1 MASTPSNRHKL
12 TPASSP
18 FVTRTSRSPGPQRSR
33 AINETCLSLRRVI
46 GTTCSSPTGFDSVHS
61 SFAYIAGGA
70 VVVVD
75 VSGEHYSQRFYRAR
89 PSAVPVFALSPV
101 SHTTAANANPTPKA
115 NDSRNRTTA
124 SQREL
129 AYQTADSSQTW
140 TSRERIKA
148 ATCLGLSRDG
158 RYLAV
163 GETGYAPRVLIF
175 NLQDASSDTPL
186 VSISEHAFGVKAV
199 TWSPDTKFLASLG
212 AANDGFLYIWK
223 VDTRTGA
230 ARLFQQNRCTSHVKG
245 MVWMGNNLITLGVR
259 HIKVWRVEEPPPPV
273 SPMKAKFS
281 QQEVACS
288 AAQLAQKPLPGR
300 NILLG
305 SMLDA
310 TFSCALALDENR
322 AIICSET
329 GSICLLDDTN
339 KQMKLTRLLDLNFH
353 VSCISMRNETLYIGG
368 KDGQLSTLALDGVL
382 EGTPDPTIH
391 NPHTSD
397 GLVALGFLAENFVTI
412 DSRRT
417 INIWS
422 PDHIPAVSSDDPHH
436 IPIPGAGDIVGIQE
450 LPGLNGADSC
460 FVTWSASGRINMWNL
475 DGLIKL
481 TLDVPVDQVEN
492 NIDGEQPA
500 NQLVVVRASNDGSLF
515 VVGDKLG
522 VLRII
527 DASTRV
533 CLLETKAHS
542 SDCQDIAIFEDES
555 RLLIASCGRDRTAQ
569 LFHRTSSGA
578 FDHFQTLE
586 FSAKVVQV
594 LIPSRDK
601 VLTCSLDRTLQVH
614 DLVTKESDPDVMAAI
629 SSRVI
634 TLRAS
639 PSSMVVTP
647 LGKSIFV
654 SLLDRS
660 VCHFDYNNG
669 RLLNSFKC
677 HDEGGSETVVLESLK
692 YGQTGGDM
700 GFLLGISNTDKSI
713 RVYDAHSGTFMGRE
727 WGHTEAINGVVM
739 VEGEQAGRKIISVG
753 EDGTIMVWG
762 LDIQFPVTGSRNRDP
777 SPDKTASSRANNPSA
792 HSRPPLRR
800 VLSKAELAEFQR
812 PASSHAGSSRQRR
825 LSPSRAQP
833 RRSSQQHAATST
845 TRTPVTSGKRGSL
858 DGTGSIRIKRNA
870 LRRTSSGAGSR
881 SESPPSEDNGIYRR
895 CASPP
900 LINGDVTRAAST
912 VRSSARKKTSQ
923 SNLRSNTAPSTSAG
937 PSSANGYGFGS
948 LSAATEQTCRQLRAY
963 RKKLA
968 SSDAISGDILAE
980 LDAEL
985 RLTAAALGERAI
997 RSRSRRPHLQN
1008 HRSYCGHGSDRER
1021 GHSHHDR
1028 EKALSESML
1037 TNLLDQY
1044 SERLVSMLDEKLRI
1058 RLLSEEERE
1067 ALISARQSQRPTT
1080 SGGGSTSSVASG
1092 VTEGRSGSSSI
1103 GSTIMCIDGDGMMM
1117 MQEEEDGGEADGETE
1132 CDGEGGADTEAE
1144 DFCGEERGRE
1154 SGGLNERMMGLDLH
1168 C

>member
-1 MASTPSNRHKL
+1 MASSTPSNRHKL

-33 AINETCLSLRRVI
+33 TLNETCLSLRRVI

-101 SHTTAANANPTPKA
+101 SHTTAANSNPTPKA

-124 SQREL
+124 SQRES
-129 AYQTADSSQTW
+129 TSTDSSQTW

-158 RYLAV
+158 RFLAV

-199 TWSPDTKFLASLG
+199 AWSPDTRFLASLG

-223 VDTRTGA
+223 IDTRTGA

-245 MVWMGNNLITLGVR
+245 MVWMGSNLITLGVR
-259 HIKVWRVEEPPPPV
+259 HIKVWRVEEPPPI
-273 SPMKAKFS
+273 SPTKSKFS
-281 QQEVACS
+281 QQEAACS

-329 GSICLLDDTN
+329 GSVCLLDDTN

-353 VSCISMRNETLYIGG
+353 VSCISMRKETLYIGG
-368 KDGQLSTLALDGVL
+368 KDGQLATLALDGVL
-382 EGTPDPTIH
+382 EGTPDPVIH

-397 GLVALGFLAENFVTI
+397 GLVALGFLTENFVTI
-412 DSRRT
+412 DNRRT

-422 PDHIPAVSSDDPHH
+422 PDHIPAVSSDDPNH
-436 IPIPGAGDIVGIQE
+436 ILIPGAGDIVGIQE
-450 LPGLNGADSC
+450 LPGSNGADAS
-460 FVTWSASGRINMWNL
+460 FVTWSASGRINMWNM
-475 DGLIKL
+475 DGLIRL

-492 NIDGEQPA
+492 NTDGEQPV
-500 NQLVVVRASNDGSLF
+500 NQLVVVRATNDGSLF

-542 SDCQDIAIFEDES
+542 SDCQDITIFEDES
-555 RLLIASCGRDRTAQ
+555 KLLVASCGRDRTAQ
-569 LFHRTSSGA
+569 LFHRTSSGG
-578 FDHFQTLE
+578 FEHFQTLE

-601 VLTCSLDRTLQVH
+601 VLTCSLDRTLQIH
-614 DLVTKESDPDVMAAI
+614 DLVTKDNDPDVMAAI
-629 SSRVI
+629 PSRVI

-647 LGKSIFV
+647 LEKSIFV

-677 HDEGGSETVVLESLK
+677 NDEGGSETVILESLR
-692 YGQTGGDM
+692 YGQSTTGDM
-700 GFLLGISNTDKSI
+700 SFLLGISNTDKSI
-713 RVYDAHSGTFMGRE
+713 RVYDAQSGAFMGRE

-739 VEGEQAGRKIISVG
+739 VEGERAGRKIISVG

-762 LDIQFPVTGSRNRDP
+762 LDIQFPATGSRNRDP
-777 SPDKTASSRANNPSA
+777 SPDKTTSTRASHAQA
-792 HSRPPLRR
+792 THSRPPLRR

-825 LSPSRAQP
+825 LSPSRAQL
-833 RRSSQQHAATST
+833 RRSSAQNPPTST
-845 TRTPVTSGKRGSL
+845 TRTPVTSGKRISP

-870 LRRTSSGAGSR
+870 LRRTSGSR

-900 LINGDVTRAAST
+900 LINEGDATPTASST
-912 VRSSARKKTSQ
+912 IRSLSARKKTSH

-937 PSSANGYGFGS
+937 PSNASNGYGFGS

-963 RKKLA
+963 RKKLT
-968 SSDAISGDILAE
+968 SSDAISSDILAE

-997 RSRSRRPHLQN
+997 RSRSTRSRPHLQER
-1008 HRSYCGHGSDRER
+1008 HSHSYCGHDRPH
-1021 GHSHHDR
+1021 GHSHER
-1028 EKALSESML
+1028 GGEKSLSEGML

-1044 SERLVSMLDEKLRI
+1044 SERLVSMLDEKLRM
-1058 RLLSEEERE
+1058 RFLSEEEM
-1067 ALISARQSQRPTT
+1067 ITSAKRQNQRRPRTAGEGST
-1080 SGGGSTSSVASG
+1080 GSSEGGGSG
-1092 VTEGRSGSSSI
+1092 VTEGRSGSSSV
-1103 GSTIMCIDGDGMMM
+1103 GSTILCDGDGMMG
-1117 MQEEEDGGEADGETE
+1117 EEEDGEEADGE
-1132 CDGEGGADTEAE
+1132 EGGPDTEAE
-1144 DFCGEERGRE
+1144 DFCDNRE
-1154 SGGLNERMMGLDLH
+1154 LNQRMLGLDLRG
-1168 C
+1168 

>member
-1 MASTPSNRHKL
+1 M
-12 TPASSP
+12 
-18 FVTRTSRSPGPQRSR
+18 
-33 AINETCLSLRRVI
+33 
-46 GTTCSSPTGFDSVHS
+46 
-61 SFAYIAGGA
+61 
-70 VVVVD
+70 VVVD

-101 SHTTAANANPTPKA
+101 SHTTAASSNPTPKA
-115 NDSRNRTTA
+115 NDSRNRTIA
-124 SQREL
+124 SQRES

-199 TWSPDTKFLASLG
+199 AWSPDTRFLASLG

-223 VDTRTGA
+223 IDTRTGA

-245 MVWMGNNLITLGVR
+245 MVFMGNNLITLGVR
-259 HIKVWRVEEPPPPV
+259 HIKVWRVEEPPPV
-273 SPMKAKFS
+273 SPTKSKFS
-281 QQEVACS
+281 QQQEAACS

-329 GSICLLDDTN
+329 GSVCLLDDTN

-353 VSCISMRNETLYIGG
+353 VSCISMRKETLYIGG
-368 KDGQLSTLALDGVL
+368 KDGQLATLALDGVL
-382 EGTPDPTIH
+382 EGTPDPVIH

-397 GLVALGFLAENFVTI
+397 GLVALGFLSENFVTI
-412 DSRRT
+412 DNRRT

-450 LPGLNGADSC
+450 LPGHNGADAS
-460 FVTWSASGRINMWNL
+460 FVTWAGSGRINLWNM

-492 NIDGEQPA
+492 NMDGEQPI
-500 NQLVVVRASNDGSLF
+500 NQLVVVRATKDGRLF
-515 VVGDKLG
+515 AVGDKLG

-542 SDCQDIAIFEDES
+542 SDCQDITIFEDES
-555 RLLIASCGRDRTAQ
+555 KLLIASCGRDRTAQ
-569 LFHRTSSGA
+569 LFHRTSSGIIE
-578 FDHFQTLE
+578 HFQTLE

-601 VLTCSLDRTLQVH
+601 VLTCSLDRTLQIH
-614 DLVTKESDPDVMAAI
+614 DLVTKESDPDVMAALP
-629 SSRVI
+629 SRVV

-647 LGKSIFV
+647 FEKSIFV

-669 RLLNSFKC
+669 RLINSFKC
-677 HDEGGSETVVLESLK
+677 NDEGGSETVILESLR
-692 YGQTGGDM
+692 YGTTGDM

-713 RVYDAHSGTFMGRE
+713 RVYDAQSGAFMGRE

-777 SPDKTASSRANNPSA
+777 SPDKTASSRAANALSA

-812 PASSHAGSSRQRR
+812 PSSSHAGSSRHRR
-825 LSPSRAQP
+825 LSPGRIQS
-833 RRSSQQHAATST
+833 RRSSQQHAPPTST
-845 TRTPVTSGKRGSL
+845 TRPPATSSGKRISP
-858 DGTGSIRIKRNA
+858 DGTGSIRIKRHA

-881 SESPPSEDNGIYRR
+881 SPSPPSASEGDNGIYRR

-900 LINGDVTRAAST
+900 PIINGDLTPTPTAHSHSST
-912 VRSSARKKTSQ
+912 IRSSARKKTSL
-923 SNLRSNTAPSTSAG
+923 SNLRSNTAPGATSAG
-937 PSSANGYGFGS
+937 PSNSSNGYGFGS

-963 RKKLA
+963 RKKLT

-997 RSRSRRPHLQN
+997 RSRTSSRRPHLHHQT
-1008 HRSYCGHGSDRER
+1008 HSRSYCGHDRDRSHGHGHGHGHGHTHHDR
-1021 GHSHHDR
+1021 GHDR
-1028 EKALSESML
+1028 EKALSESTL
-1037 TNLLDQY
+1037 TTLLDQY
-1044 SERLVSMLDEKLRI
+1044 SERLVSMLDEKLRM

-1067 ALISARQSQRPTT
+1067 VMILNAKQSQMQRPRT
-1080 SGGGSTSSVASG
+1080 SGEGSTSSGASG
-1092 VTEGRSGSSSI
+1092 VTEGRSGSSDGDG
-1103 GSTIMCIDGDGMMM
+1103 GSTIMCLEGDGDGIL
-1117 MQEEEDGGEADGETE
+1117 MQEGEDGGEEDADGETE
-1132 CDGEGGADTEAE
+1132 GEFVECDDAEEVE
-1144 DFCGEERGRE
+1144 DFGEERRKERE
-1154 SGGLNERMMGLDLH
+1154 SSLGSHLNERMLGLDLH
-1168 C
+1168 R

>member
-1 MASTPSNRHKL
+1 
-12 TPASSP
+12 
-18 FVTRTSRSPGPQRSR
+18 
-33 AINETCLSLRRVI
+33 
-46 GTTCSSPTGFDSVHS
+46 
-61 SFAYIAGGA
+61 
-70 VVVVD
+70 
-75 VSGEHYSQRFYRAR
+75 
-89 PSAVPVFALSPV
+89 
-101 SHTTAANANPTPKA
+101 
-115 NDSRNRTTA
+115 
-124 SQREL
+124 
-129 AYQTADSSQTW
+129 
-140 TSRERIKA
+140 
-148 ATCLGLSRDG
+148 
-158 RYLAV
+158 
-163 GETGYAPRVLIF
+163 
-175 NLQDASSDTPL
+175 
-186 VSISEHAFGVKAV
+186 
-199 TWSPDTKFLASLG
+199 
-212 AANDGFLYIWK
+212 
-223 VDTRTGA
+223 
-230 ARLFQQNRCTSHVKG
+230 
-245 MVWMGNNLITLGVR
+245 
-259 HIKVWRVEEPPPPV
+259 
-273 SPMKAKFS
+273 
-281 QQEVACS
+281 
-288 AAQLAQKPLPGR
+288 
-300 NILLG
+300 
-305 SMLDA
+305 
-310 TFSCALALDENR
+310 
-322 AIICSET
+322 
-329 GSICLLDDTN
+329 
-339 KQMKLTRLLDLNFH
+339 MKLTRLLDLNFP
-353 VSCISMRNETLYIGG
+353 VSCISMRKETLYIGG
-368 KDGQLSTLALDGVL
+368 KDGQLATLALDGVL
-382 EGTPDPTIH
+382 EGTPDPVIH

-412 DSRRT
+412 DNRRT

-450 LPGLNGADSC
+450 LPGSNGADAS
-460 FVTWSASGRINMWNL
+460 FVTWAASGRINTWHM

-492 NIDGEQPA
+492 NIDGEQPV
-500 NQLVVVRASNDGSLF
+500 NQLVVVRATKDGSLF
-515 VVGDKLG
+515 AVGDKLG

-527 DASTRV
+527 DASTRA

-542 SDCQDIAIFEDES
+542 SDCQDITIFEDES
-555 RLLIASCGRDRTAQ
+555 KLLIASCGRDRTAQ

-578 FDHFQTLE
+578 FEHFQTLE

-601 VLTCSLDRTLQVH
+601 VLTCSLDRTLQIH

-629 SSRVI
+629 PSRVI

-647 LGKSIFV
+647 LEKSIFV

-677 HDEGGSETVVLESLK
+677 NDEGGSETVILESLR
-692 YGQTGGDM
+692 YGQTTTGDM

-713 RVYDAHSGTFMGRE
+713 RVYDAQSGAFMGRE

-762 LDIQFPVTGSRNRDP
+762 LDIQFPATGSRNRDP
-777 SPDKTASSRANNPSA
+777 SPDKTTSTTA

-812 PASSHAGSSRQRR
+812 PSSSHAGSSRQRR
-825 LSPSRAQP
+825 LSPGRAQS
-833 RRSSQQHAATST
+833 RRSSQQHTATST
-845 TRTPVTSGKRGSL
+845 TRTPVTSGKRISP
-858 DGTGSIRIKRNA
+858 DGIGSIRIKRNA

-881 SESPPSEDNGIYRR
+881 SESPPSEDDGIYRR

-900 LINGDVTRAAST
+900 PISGDVKRTASST
-912 VRSSARKKTSQ
+912 IRSSARKKTSL

-937 PSSANGYGFGS
+937 GPSSAATGYGFGS

-1008 HRSYCGHGSDRER
+1008 HHSHSHCGHDR
-1021 GHSHHDR
+1021 DR

-1037 TNLLDQY
+1037 ANLLDQY
-1044 SERLVSMLDEKLRI
+1044 SERLVSMLDEKLRM

-1067 ALISARQSQRPTT
+1067 AMISSARQSQRPRT
-1080 SGGGSTSSVASG
+1080 SGEGSTSSGASG
-1092 VTEGRSGSSSI
+1092 VTEGRSESSSV

-1117 MQEEEDGGEADGETE
+1117 EEKDGGEADGETE
-1132 CDGEGGADTEAE
+1132 SEFGCEGGADTEAE
-1144 DFCGEERGRE
+1144 DFCGDGERRRE
-1154 SGGLNERMMGLDLH
+1154 SGELNERMLGLDLQEEI
-1168 C
+1168 

>member
-1 MASTPSNRHKL
+1 MASAPSNRHKL

-33 AINETCLSLRRVI
+33 TLNETCLSLRRVI

-101 SHTTAANANPTPKA
+101 SHTTAANSNPTPKA

-124 SQREL
+124 SQRES

-199 TWSPDTKFLASLG
+199 AWSPDTRFLASLG

-223 VDTRTGA
+223 IDTRTGA

-259 HIKVWRVEEPPPPV
+259 HIKVWRVEEPPPI
-273 SPMKAKFS
+273 SPTKSKFS
-281 QQEVACS
+281 QQEAACS

-300 NILLG
+300 NIVLG

-329 GSICLLDDTN
+329 GSVCLLDDTN

-353 VSCISMRNETLYIGG
+353 VSCISMRKETLYIGG
-368 KDGQLSTLALDGVL
+368 KDGQLATLALDGVL
-382 EGTPDPTIH
+382 EGTPDPVIH

-397 GLVALGFLAENFVTI
+397 GLVALGFLSENFVTI
-412 DSRRT
+412 DNRRT

-450 LPGLNGADSC
+450 LPGFNGADAS
-460 FVTWSASGRINMWNL
+460 FVTWSASGRINLWNM
-475 DGLIKL
+475 DGLIRL

-492 NIDGEQPA
+492 NIDGEQPV
-500 NQLVVVRASNDGSLF
+500 NQLVVVRATKDGSLF
-515 VVGDKLG
+515 AVGDKLG

-542 SDCQDIAIFEDES
+542 SDCQDITIFEDES
-555 RLLIASCGRDRTAQ
+555 KLLVASCGRDRTAQ

-578 FDHFQTLE
+578 IEHFQTLE

-601 VLTCSLDRTLQVH
+601 VLTCSLDRTLQIH
-614 DLVTKESDPDVMAAI
+614 DLVTKESDPDVVAAI
-629 SSRVI
+629 PSRVI

-647 LGKSIFV
+647 LEKSIFV

-677 HDEGGSETVVLESLK
+677 NDEGGSETVILESLR
-692 YGQTGGDM
+692 YGTTGEM

-713 RVYDAHSGTFMGRE
+713 RVYDAQSGAFMGRE

-739 VEGEQAGRKIISVG
+739 VEDEQAGRKIISVG

-762 LDIQFPVTGSRNRDP
+762 LDMQFPVTGSRNRDP
-777 SPDKTASSRANNPSA
+777 SPDKTTSSRANNPSA

-812 PASSHAGSSRQRR
+812 PSSSHAGSSSRQRR
-825 LSPSRAQP
+825 LSPGRIQS
-833 RRSSQQHAATST
+833 RRSSQQHAPTST
-845 TRTPVTSGKRGSL
+845 TRTPVTSGKRISP
-858 DGTGSIRIKRNA
+858 DGTGSMRIKRNA

-881 SESPPSEDNGIYRR
+881 SESPPSEENGIYRR

-900 LINGDVTRAAST
+900 LINGDITPAATST
-912 VRSSARKKTSQ
+912 IRSSARKKTSL

-937 PSSANGYGFGS
+937 GGPSSSAANGYGFGS

-968 SSDAISGDILAE
+968 IPDAISGDILAE

-997 RSRSRRPHLQN
+997 RSRSRRPHLQS
-1008 HRSYCGHGSDRER
+1008 HHSHSYCSRDR
-1021 GHSHHDR
+1021 G
-1028 EKALSESML
+1028 EKALSEGVL

-1044 SERLVSMLDEKLRI
+1044 SERLVSMLDDKLRM

-1067 ALISARQSQRPTT
+1067 AMMSARQNQRPGT
-1080 SGGGSTSSVASG
+1080 SGEGSTSSGASG
-1092 VTEGRSGSSSI
+1092 VTEGRSGSSSV

-1117 MQEEEDGGEADGETE
+1117 QEEEEDGGEADGETE
-1132 CDGEGGADTEAE
+1132 CDGEGGVDTEVE
-1144 DFCGEERGRE
+1144 DFCGGDGERRRE
-1154 SGGLNERMMGLDLH
+1154 SASELNERMLGLDLH
-1168 C
+1168 R